1 MKDLLQHIKRLL
13 IDNECVIIPGFGG
26 FITYYASAQLLND
39 EHLFIPPHRTIGFN
53 PLLQMNDGL
62 LIQSYMQEYEVSYPV
77 ALRMVEK
84 AVDELCG
91 KLNQDG
97 KIYLEGLGELSL
109 NIEKVI
115 DFRPEEKGI
124 ISPQLYGWGSFE
136 MKELKDIKHS
146 VNIDNNS
153 IISQKETKEKK
164 HNILVININKT
175 WLNNAVAVAAA
186 VIMFFILSTPVAN
199 TYVEPESYA
208 SLGSTGWFEQI
219 RNRSFATTI
228 VNDTQVPLQKKTQ
241 VSKPIHEEKII
252 LTDKNTSKA
261 KSSID
266 VKKVAVEKAV
276 KQPEIKQSPDA
287 TSKETSQKTVPVPY
301 KKQYHIIVA
310 SVNNRADAEKTIKDF
325 ENKGYPGATVVESDG
340 RVRVALISS
349 FNKEELDKQ
358 VLQLRKKD
366 IFKNAWILTTRP

>member
-26 FITYYASAQLLND
+26 FITYYASAQFLND
-39 EHLFIPPHRTIGFN
+39 EHLFIPPHRTVGFN

-84 AVDELCG
+84 AVEELCG

-97 KIYLEGLGELSL
+97 RIYLEGLGELSL

-146 VNIDNNS
+146 INVDNNS
-153 IISQKETKEKK
+153 IFQKETKEKK

-186 VIMFFILSTPVAN
+186 VIMFFMLSTPVAN

-228 VNDTQVPLQKKTQ
+228 VNDVQVPLQKKKQ
-241 VSKPIHEEKII
+241 VPKLIHEEKII
-252 LTDKNTSKA
+252 LTNKNVSEA
-261 KSSID
+261 KPSID
-266 VKKVAVEKAV
+266 VKKIVVEKSV
-276 KQPEIKQSPDA
+276 KQSETKQSPDV
-287 TSKETSQKTVPVPY
+287 TSKETSPKVVPVPN

-310 SVNNRADAEKTIKDF
+310 SVKNRADAEKTIKDF
-325 ENKGYPGATVVESDG
+325 ENKGYPGATVIESDG
-340 RVRVALISS
+340 RVRVALISG
-349 FNKEELDKQ
+349 FNKEELDNQ

-366 IFKNAWILTTRP
+366 IFKNAWILTTHP